1 MKKIISLSFFLF
13 FCMFVT
19 AQSVNLQ
26 KLNEDKRN
34 KVLVEKAKEVVM
46 ALAPEHYREYEEPIV
61 MGPYDYDANEY
72 KQIPNRDQYVGKQ
85 YYYVIIPYNLEKE
98 NLVRDFAAKVGLWA
112 DDGKPMSLETAS
124 CEFALSFQYYSF
136 EQILNEDEHKEVR
149 LEYRHFREKQPKYKG
164 GQAWRWDPKEKRSWE
179 IFDEEYKHNIA
190 KHDKQ

>member
-1 MKKIISLSFFLF
+1 
-13 FCMFVT
+13 MFVT

-85 YYYVIIPYNLEKE
+85 YYYVIIPQHLT
-98 NLVRDFAAKVGLWA
+98 L
-112 DDGKPMSLETAS
+112 P
-124 CEFALSFQYYSF
+124 
-136 EQILNEDEHKEVR
+136 
-149 LEYRHFREKQPKYKG
+149 
-164 GQAWRWDPKEKRSWE
+164 
-179 IFDEEYKHNIA
+179 
-190 KHDKQ
+190 